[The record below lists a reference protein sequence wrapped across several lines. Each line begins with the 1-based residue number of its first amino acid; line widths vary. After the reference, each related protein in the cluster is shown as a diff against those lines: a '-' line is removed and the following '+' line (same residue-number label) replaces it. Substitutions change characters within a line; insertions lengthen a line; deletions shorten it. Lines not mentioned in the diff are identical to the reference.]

1 MSSSKPLPYDL
12 NDVAARG
19 VSETGDGF
27 AVRDARNDAVEETEE
42 EAALEDNLDDAM
54 RNMMVIV
61 KKSCV
66 QNE

>member
-42 EAALEDNLDDAM
+42 AALEDNLDDAM

-61 KKSCV
+61 KKGCV